1 MCETGESRIGVVTAE
16 LLEGFTLEEQ
26 QQLNEYL
33 GRIARNME
41 RVVEKEPEQDK
52 TGLKTSEH
60 SGAGLQSAAPS
71 YKIVYPTKSVA
82 AEETKS
88 AGAGCAMRGRT
99 KACSARCPAAG
110 FGGAAAFVAMR
121 RRVEAAHVEH
131 GIRGESSAG
140 LPVCTGVVRKW
151 GVPLHVIHLD
161 VPAQAA
167 KEGRGIEETARAM
180 RHDFLWK
187 TREARRLET
196 LATAHHLNDQAETVL
211 MHLIRGASPVGL
223 SGMRERDGALIRP
236 LLPFSR
242 AQIEQYAQENHLP
255 HVEDETNADI
265 AYTRNYIRHE
275 LIPCMEKLNPRAV
288 EAIGRAAGA
297 GASAERFRPAGSVAV
312 LRSRMYGA
320 ALADVS
326 DLHPGLRSEVIAQ
339 YLRAQGTPEFFLPA
353 DIVRIEPAG
362 WRCRSRVSLGKE
374 LFERDTNGV
383 RRVIMEPAGSG
394 RWALHSGE
402 KRTPLGRFTLRTGKV
417 PKNLNLGKYARCS
430 MRTKYALRCL
440 CAPAGRRPLG
450 AAGRRQAEAERYP
463 D

>member
-1 MCETGESRIGVVTAE
+1 MR
-16 LLEGFTLEEQ
+16 EQ
-26 QQLNEYL
+26 
-33 GRIARNME
+33 
-41 RVVEKEPEQDK
+41 V
-52 TGLKTSEH
+52 
-60 SGAGLQSAAPS
+60 
-71 YKIVYPTKSVA
+71 
-82 AEETKS
+82 
-88 AGAGCAMRGRT
+88 
-99 KACSARCPAAG
+99 ARCAG
-110 FGGAAAFVAMR
+110 GQSVLCALSGGVDSVVLLHLLLQCGV
-121 RRVEAAHVEH
+121 RVEAAHVEH
-131 GIRGESSAG
+131 GIRGESSRRDCRFVQE
-140 LPVCTGVVRKW
+140 LCRTW

-180 RHDFLWK
+180 RYDFLWK

-288 EAIGRAAGA
+288 EAIGRAAELA
-297 GASAERFRPAGSVAV
+297 RRQSDFVRQEALRV

-339 YLRAQGTPEFFLPA
+339 YLRAQGTPEFSAA
-353 DIVRIEPAG
+353 DIVRIESLLAG
-362 WRCRSRVSLGKE
+362 GVGRRVSLGKE

-402 KRTPLGRFTLRTGKV
+402 NETPLGRFTLRTGKV
-417 PKNLNLGKYARCS
+417 PKNLNLGKYAQVFDADKIRAPLFV
-430 MRTKYALRCL
+430 RTRRDGDRLALLGGGKRKLSDILIDKKVPRALRDSV
-440 CAPAGRRPLG
+440 PLIVMGEEILWAVG
-450 AAGRRQAEAERYP
+450 AAPGKTCAVGPESAQALVIEYQPLKEKNDAVFKG
-463 D
+463 

>member
-1 MCETGESRIGVVTAE
+1 MR
-16 LLEGFTLEEQ
+16 EQ
-26 QQLNEYL
+26 
-33 GRIARNME
+33 
-41 RVVEKEPEQDK
+41 V
-52 TGLKTSEH
+52 
-60 SGAGLQSAAPS
+60 
-71 YKIVYPTKSVA
+71 
-82 AEETKS
+82 
-88 AGAGCAMRGRT
+88 
-99 KACSARCPAAG
+99 ARCAG
-110 FGGAAAFVAMR
+110 GQSVLCALSGGVDSVVLLHLLLQCGV
-121 RRVEAAHVEH
+121 RVEAAHVEH
-131 GIRGESSAG
+131 GIRGESSRRDCRFVQELCG
-140 LPVCTGVVRKW
+140 KW

-167 KEGRGIEETARAM
+167 KEGRSIEETARAM
-180 RHDFLWK
+180 RYDFLWK

-288 EAIGRAAGA
+288 EAVGRAAELA
-297 GASAERFRPAGSVAV
+297 RRQSDFVRQEALRV

-339 YLRAQGTPEFFLPA
+339 YLRAQGTPEFSAA
-353 DIVRIEPAG
+353 DIVRIESLLAG
-362 WRCRSRVSLGKE
+362 GVGRRVSLGKE

-402 KRTPLGRFTLRTGKV
+402 NETPLGRFTLRTGKV
-417 PKNLNLGKYARCS
+417 PKNLNLGKYAQVFDADKIRAPLFV
-430 MRTKYALRCL
+430 RTRRDGDRLALLGGGKRKLSDILIDKKVPRALRDSV
-440 CAPAGRRPLG
+440 PLIVMGEEILWAVG
-450 AAGRRQAEAERYP
+450 AAPGKTCAVVPESVQALVIEYQPLKEKNDAVFKG
-463 D
+463 

>member
-1 MCETGESRIGVVTAE
+1 MR
-16 LLEGFTLEEQ
+16 EQ
-26 QQLNEYL
+26 
-33 GRIARNME
+33 
-41 RVVEKEPEQDK
+41 V
-52 TGLKTSEH
+52 
-60 SGAGLQSAAPS
+60 
-71 YKIVYPTKSVA
+71 
-82 AEETKS
+82 
-88 AGAGCAMRGRT
+88 
-99 KACSARCPAAG
+99 ARCAG
-110 FGGAAAFVAMR
+110 GQSVLCALSGGVDSVVLLHLLLQCGV
-121 RRVEAAHVEH
+121 RVEAAHVEH
-131 GIRGESSAG
+131 GIRGESSRRDCRFVQELCG
-140 LPVCTGVVRKW
+140 QW

-161 VPAQAA
+161 VPAQSA

-180 RHDFLWK
+180 RYDFLWK

-223 SGMRERDGALIRP
+223 SGMRERDGVLIRP

-288 EAIGRAAGA
+288 EAIGRAAELA
-297 GASAERFRPAGSVAV
+297 RRQSDFVRQEALRV

-339 YLRAQGTPEFFLPA
+339 YLRAQGTPEFSAA
-353 DIVRIEPAG
+353 DIVRIESLLAG
-362 WRCRSRVSLGKE
+362 GVGRRVSLGKE

-383 RRVIMEPAGSG
+383 RRVIMAPVGSG
-394 RWALHSGE
+394 RWTLHSGE
-402 KRTPLGRFTLRTGKV
+402 NETPLGRFTLRTGKV
-417 PKNLNLGKYARCS
+417 PKNLNLGKYAQVFDADKIRAPLFV
-430 MRTKYALRCL
+430 RTRRDGDRLALLGGGKRKLSDILIDKKVPRALRDSV
-440 CAPAGRRPLG
+440 PLIVMGEEILWAVG
-450 AAGRRQAEAERYP
+450 AAPGKTCAVVPESVQALVIEYQPLKEKNDAVFKG
-463 D
+463 

>member
-1 MCETGESRIGVVTAE
+1 MR
-16 LLEGFTLEEQ
+16 EQ
-26 QQLNEYL
+26 
-33 GRIARNME
+33 
-41 RVVEKEPEQDK
+41 V
-52 TGLKTSEH
+52 
-60 SGAGLQSAAPS
+60 
-71 YKIVYPTKSVA
+71 
-82 AEETKS
+82 
-88 AGAGCAMRGRT
+88 
-99 KACSARCPAAG
+99 ARCAG
-110 FGGAAAFVAMR
+110 GQSVLCALSGGVDSVVLLHLLLQCGV
-121 RRVEAAHVEH
+121 RVEAAHVEH
-131 GIRGESSAG
+131 GIRGESSRRDCRFVQELCG
-140 LPVCTGVVRKW
+140 KW

-180 RHDFLWK
+180 RYDFLWK

-288 EAIGRAAGA
+288 EAIGRAAELVRRQSDFVRQEA
-297 GASAERFRPAGSVAV
+297 LRV

-339 YLRAQGTPEFFLPA
+339 YLRAQGTPEFSAA
-353 DIVRIEPAG
+353 DIVRIESLLAG
-362 WRCRSRVSLGKE
+362 GVGRRVSLGKE

-402 KRTPLGRFTLRTGKV
+402 NETPLGRFTLRTGKV
-417 PKNLNLGKYARCS
+417 PKNLNLGKYAQVFDADKIRAPLFV
-430 MRTKYALRCL
+430 RTRRDGDRLALLGGGKRKLSDILIDKKVPRALRDSV
-440 CAPAGRRPLG
+440 PLIVMGEEILWAVG
-450 AAGRRQAEAERYP
+450 AAPGKTCAVVPESVQALVIEYQPLKEKNDAVFKG
-463 D
+463 

>member
-1 MCETGESRIGVVTAE
+1 MR
-16 LLEGFTLEEQ
+16 EQ
-26 QQLNEYL
+26 
-33 GRIARNME
+33 
-41 RVVEKEPEQDK
+41 V
-52 TGLKTSEH
+52 
-60 SGAGLQSAAPS
+60 
-71 YKIVYPTKSVA
+71 
-82 AEETKS
+82 
-88 AGAGCAMRGRT
+88 
-99 KACSARCPAAG
+99 ARCAG
-110 FGGAAAFVAMR
+110 GQSVLCALSGGVDSVVLLHLLLQCGV
-121 RRVEAAHVEH
+121 RVEAAHVEH
-131 GIRGESSAG
+131 GIRGESSRRDCRFVQELCG
-140 LPVCTGVVRKW
+140 KW

-167 KEGRGIEETARAM
+167 KESRGIEETARAM
-180 RHDFLWK
+180 RYDFLWK

-288 EAIGRAAGA
+288 EAVGRAAELA
-297 GASAERFRPAGSVAV
+297 RRQSDFVRQEALRV

-339 YLRAQGTPEFFLPA
+339 YLRAQGTPEFSAA
-353 DIVRIEPAG
+353 DIVRIESLLAG
-362 WRCRSRVSLGKE
+362 GVGRRVSLGKE

-402 KRTPLGRFTLRTGKV
+402 NETPLGRFTLRTGKV
-417 PKNLNLGKYARCS
+417 PKNLNLGKYAQVFDADKIRAPLFV
-430 MRTKYALRCL
+430 RTRRDGDRLALLGGGKRKLSDILIDKKVPRALRDSV
-440 CAPAGRRPLG
+440 PLIVMGEEILWAVG
-450 AAGRRQAEAERYP
+450 AAPGKTCAVVPESVQALVIEYQPLKEKNDAVFKG
-463 D
+463 

>member
-1 MCETGESRIGVVTAE
+1 MR
-16 LLEGFTLEEQ
+16 EQ
-26 QQLNEYL
+26 
-33 GRIARNME
+33 
-41 RVVEKEPEQDK
+41 V
-52 TGLKTSEH
+52 
-60 SGAGLQSAAPS
+60 
-71 YKIVYPTKSVA
+71 
-82 AEETKS
+82 
-88 AGAGCAMRGRT
+88 
-99 KACSARCPAAG
+99 ARCAG
-110 FGGAAAFVAMR
+110 GQSVLCALSGGVDSVVLLHLLLQCGV
-121 RRVEAAHVEH
+121 RVEAAHVEH
-131 GIRGESSAG
+131 GIRGESSRRDCRFVQELCG
-140 LPVCTGVVRKW
+140 KW

-180 RHDFLWK
+180 RYDFLWK

-275 LIPCMEKLNPRAV
+275 LIPCMEKLNPRVV
-288 EAIGRAAGA
+288 EAVGRAAELA
-297 GASAERFRPAGSVAV
+297 RRQSDFVRQEALRV

-326 DLHPGLRSEVIAQ
+326 DLHPGLRSEVIVQ
-339 YLRAQGTPEFFLPA
+339 YLRAQGTPEFSAA
-353 DIVRIEPAG
+353 DIVRIESLLAG
-362 WRCRSRVSLGKE
+362 GVGRRVSLGKE

-402 KRTPLGRFTLRTGKV
+402 NETPLGRFTLRTGKV
-417 PKNLNLGKYARCS
+417 PKNLNLGKYAQVFDADKICAPLFV
-430 MRTKYALRCL
+430 RTRRDGDRLALLGGGKRKLSDILIDKKVPRALRDSV
-440 CAPAGRRPLG
+440 PLIVMGEEILWAVG
-450 AAGRRQAEAERYP
+450 AAPGKTCAVVPESVQALVIEYQPLKEKNDAVFKG
-463 D
+463 

>member
-1 MCETGESRIGVVTAE
+1 MR
-16 LLEGFTLEEQ
+16 EQ
-26 QQLNEYL
+26 
-33 GRIARNME
+33 
-41 RVVEKEPEQDK
+41 V
-52 TGLKTSEH
+52 
-60 SGAGLQSAAPS
+60 
-71 YKIVYPTKSVA
+71 
-82 AEETKS
+82 
-88 AGAGCAMRGRT
+88 
-99 KACSARCPAAG
+99 ARCV
-110 FGGAAAFVAMR
+110 GGQSVLCALSGGVDSVVLLHLLLQCGV
-121 RRVEAAHVEH
+121 RVEAAHVEH
-131 GIRGESSAG
+131 GIRGESSRRDCRFVQELCG
-140 LPVCTGVVRKW
+140 KW

-180 RHDFLWK
+180 RYDFLWK

-288 EAIGRAAGA
+288 EAIGRAAELA
-297 GASAERFRPAGSVAV
+297 RRQSDFVRQEALRA

-339 YLRAQGTPEFFLPA
+339 YLRAQGTPEFSAA
-353 DIVRIEPAG
+353 DIVRIESLLAG
-362 WRCRSRVSLGKE
+362 GVGRRVSLGKE

-402 KRTPLGRFTLRTGKV
+402 NETPLGRFTLRTGKV
-417 PKNLNLGKYARCS
+417 PKNLNLGKYAQVFDADKIRAPLFV
-430 MRTKYALRCL
+430 RTRRDGDRLALLGGGKRKLSDILIDKKVPRALRDSV
-440 CAPAGRRPLG
+440 PLIVMGEEILWAVG
-450 AAGRRQAEAERYP
+450 AAPGKTCAVVPESVQALVIEYQPLKEKNDAVFKG
-463 D
+463 

>member
-1 MCETGESRIGVVTAE
+1 MR
-16 LLEGFTLEEQ
+16 EQ
-26 QQLNEYL
+26 
-33 GRIARNME
+33 
-41 RVVEKEPEQDK
+41 V
-52 TGLKTSEH
+52 
-60 SGAGLQSAAPS
+60 
-71 YKIVYPTKSVA
+71 
-82 AEETKS
+82 
-88 AGAGCAMRGRT
+88 
-99 KACSARCPAAG
+99 ARCAG
-110 FGGAAAFVAMR
+110 GQSVLCALSGGVDSVVLLHLLLQCGV
-121 RRVEAAHVEH
+121 RVEAAHVEH
-131 GIRGESSAG
+131 GIRGESSRRDCRFVQELCG
-140 LPVCTGVVRKW
+140 KW

-180 RHDFLWK
+180 RYDFLWK
-187 TREARRLET
+187 TRETRRLET

-288 EAIGRAAGA
+288 EAIGRAAELA
-297 GASAERFRPAGSVAV
+297 RRQSDFVRQEALRV

-339 YLRAQGTPEFFLPA
+339 YLRAQGTPEFSAA
-353 DIVRIEPAG
+353 DIVRIESLLAG
-362 WRCRSRVSLGKE
+362 GVGRRVSLGKE

-402 KRTPLGRFTLRTGKV
+402 NETPLGRFTLRTGKV
-417 PKNLNLGKYARCS
+417 PKNLNLGKYAQVFDADKIRAPLFV
-430 MRTKYALRCL
+430 RTRRDGDRLALLGGGKRKLSDILIDKKVPRALRDSV
-440 CAPAGRRPLG
+440 PLIVMGEEILWAVG
-450 AAGRRQAEAERYP
+450 AAPGKTCAVVSESVRALVIEYQPLKEKNDAVFKG
-463 D
+463 

>member
-1 MCETGESRIGVVTAE
+1 MR
-16 LLEGFTLEEQ
+16 EQ
-26 QQLNEYL
+26 
-33 GRIARNME
+33 
-41 RVVEKEPEQDK
+41 V
-52 TGLKTSEH
+52 
-60 SGAGLQSAAPS
+60 
-71 YKIVYPTKSVA
+71 
-82 AEETKS
+82 
-88 AGAGCAMRGRT
+88 
-99 KACSARCPAAG
+99 ARCAG
-110 FGGAAAFVAMR
+110 GQSVLCALSGGVDSVVLLHLLLQCGV
-121 RRVEAAHVEH
+121 RVEAAHVEH
-131 GIRGESSAG
+131 GIRGESSRRDCRFVQELCG
-140 LPVCTGVVRKW
+140 KW

-180 RHDFLWK
+180 RYDFLWK

-288 EAIGRAAGA
+288 EAIGRAAELA
-297 GASAERFRPAGSVAV
+297 RRQSDFVRQEALRV

-339 YLRAQGTPEFFLPA
+339 YLRAQGMPEFSAA
-353 DIVRIEPAG
+353 DIVRIESLLAG
-362 WRCRSRVSLGKE
+362 GVGRRVSLGKE

-394 RWALHSGE
+394 RWVLHSGE
-402 KRTPLGRFTLRTGKV
+402 NETPLGRFTLRTGKV
-417 PKNLNLGKYARCS
+417 PKNLNLGKYAQVFDADKIRAPLFV
-430 MRTKYALRCL
+430 RTRRDGDRLALLGGGKRKLSDILIDKKVPRALRDSV
-440 CAPAGRRPLG
+440 PLIVMGEEILWAVG
-450 AAGRRQAEAERYP
+450 AAPGKTCAVVPESVQALVIEYQPLKEKNDAVFKG
-463 D
+463 

>member
-1 MCETGESRIGVVTAE
+1 MR
-16 LLEGFTLEEQ
+16 EQ
-26 QQLNEYL
+26 
-33 GRIARNME
+33 
-41 RVVEKEPEQDK
+41 V
-52 TGLKTSEH
+52 
-60 SGAGLQSAAPS
+60 
-71 YKIVYPTKSVA
+71 
-82 AEETKS
+82 
-88 AGAGCAMRGRT
+88 
-99 KACSARCPAAG
+99 ARCAG
-110 FGGAAAFVAMR
+110 GQSVLCALSGGVDSVVLLHLLLQCGV
-121 RRVEAAHVEH
+121 RVEAAHVEH
-131 GIRGESSAG
+131 GIRGESSRRDCRFVQE
-140 LPVCTGVVRKW
+140 LCKKW

-180 RHDFLWK
+180 RYDFLWK

-288 EAIGRAAGA
+288 EAVGRAAELA
-297 GASAERFRPAGSVAV
+297 RRQSDFVRQEALRV

-339 YLRAQGTPEFFLPA
+339 YLRAQGTPEFSAA
-353 DIVRIEPAG
+353 DIVRIESLLAG
-362 WRCRSRVSLGKE
+362 GVGRRVSLGKE

-394 RWALHSGE
+394 HRALHSGE
-402 KRTPLGRFTLRTGKV
+402 NETPLGRFTLRTGKV
-417 PKNLNLGKYARCS
+417 PKNLNLGKYAQVFDADKIRAPLFV
-430 MRTKYALRCL
+430 RTRRDGDRLALLGGSKRKLSDILIDKKVPRALRDSV
-440 CAPAGRRPLG
+440 PLIVMGEEILWAVG
-450 AAGRRQAEAERYP
+450 AAPGKTCAVVPESVQALVIEYQPLKEKNDAVFKG
-463 D
+463 

>member
-1 MCETGESRIGVVTAE
+1 MR
-16 LLEGFTLEEQ
+16 EQ
-26 QQLNEYL
+26 
-33 GRIARNME
+33 
-41 RVVEKEPEQDK
+41 V
-52 TGLKTSEH
+52 
-60 SGAGLQSAAPS
+60 
-71 YKIVYPTKSVA
+71 
-82 AEETKS
+82 
-88 AGAGCAMRGRT
+88 
-99 KACSARCPAAG
+99 ARCAG
-110 FGGAAAFVAMR
+110 GQSVLCALSGGVDSVVLLHLLLQCGV
-121 RRVEAAHVEH
+121 RVEAAHVEH
-131 GIRGESSAG
+131 GIRGESSRRDCRFVQELCG
-140 LPVCTGVVRKW
+140 KW

-167 KEGRGIEETARAM
+167 KEDRGIEETARAM
-180 RHDFLWK
+180 RYDFLWK

-288 EAIGRAAGA
+288 EAVGRAAELA
-297 GASAERFRPAGSVAV
+297 RRQSDFVRQEALRV

-339 YLRAQGTPEFFLPA
+339 YLRAQGTPEFSAA
-353 DIVRIEPAG
+353 DIVRIESLLAG
-362 WRCRSRVSLGKE
+362 GVGRRVSLGKE

-402 KRTPLGRFTLRTGKV
+402 NETPLGRFTLRAGKV
-417 PKNLNLGKYARCS
+417 PKNLDLGKYAQVFDADKIRAPLFV
-430 MRTKYALRCL
+430 RTRRDGDRLALLGGGKRKLSDILIDKKVPRALRDSV
-440 CAPAGRRPLG
+440 PLIVMGEEILWAVG
-450 AAGRRQAEAERYP
+450 AAPGKTCAVVPESVRALVIEYQPLKEKNDAVFKG
-463 D
+463 

>member
-1 MCETGESRIGVVTAE
+1 MR
-16 LLEGFTLEEQ
+16 EQ
-26 QQLNEYL
+26 
-33 GRIARNME
+33 
-41 RVVEKEPEQDK
+41 V
-52 TGLKTSEH
+52 
-60 SGAGLQSAAPS
+60 
-71 YKIVYPTKSVA
+71 
-82 AEETKS
+82 
-88 AGAGCAMRGRT
+88 
-99 KACSARCPAAG
+99 ARCAG
-110 FGGAAAFVAMR
+110 GQSVLCALSGGVDSVVLLHLLLQCGV
-121 RRVEAAHVEH
+121 RVEAAHVEH
-131 GIRGESSAG
+131 GIRGESSRRDCRFVQE
-140 LPVCTGVVRKW
+140 LCKKW

-180 RHDFLWK
+180 RYDFLWK

-288 EAIGRAAGA
+288 EAIGRAAELA
-297 GASAERFRPAGSVAV
+297 RRQSDFVRQEALRA

-339 YLRAQGTPEFFLPA
+339 YLRAQGIPEFSAA
-353 DIVRIEPAG
+353 DIVRIESLLAG
-362 WRCRSRVSLGKE
+362 GVGRRVSLGKE

-402 KRTPLGRFTLRTGKV
+402 NETPLGRFTLRTGKV
-417 PKNLNLGKYARCS
+417 PKNLNLGKYAQVFDADKIRAPLFV
-430 MRTKYALRCL
+430 RTRRDGDRLALLGGGKRKLSDILIDKKVPRALRDSV
-440 CAPAGRRPLG
+440 PLIVMGEEILWAVG
-450 AAGRRQAEAERYP
+450 AAPGKTCAVGPESAQALVIEYQPLKEKNDAVFKG
-463 D
+463 

>member
-1 MCETGESRIGVVTAE
+1 MR
-16 LLEGFTLEEQ
+16 EQ
-26 QQLNEYL
+26 
-33 GRIARNME
+33 
-41 RVVEKEPEQDK
+41 V
-52 TGLKTSEH
+52 
-60 SGAGLQSAAPS
+60 
-71 YKIVYPTKSVA
+71 
-82 AEETKS
+82 
-88 AGAGCAMRGRT
+88 
-99 KACSARCPAAG
+99 ARCASGQSVLCALS
-110 FGGAAAFVAMR
+110 GGVDSVVLLHLLLQCGV
-121 RRVEAAHVEH
+121 RVEAAHVEH
-131 GIRGESSAG
+131 GIRGESSRWDCRFVQELCG
-140 LPVCTGVVRKW
+140 KW

-180 RHDFLWK
+180 RYDFLWK

-223 SGMRERDGALIRP
+223 SGMRECDGALIRP

-288 EAIGRAAGA
+288 EAIGRAAELA
-297 GASAERFRPAGSVAV
+297 RRQSDFVRQEALRV

-339 YLRAQGTPEFFLPA
+339 YLRAQGTPEFSAA
-353 DIVRIEPAG
+353 DIVRIESLLAG
-362 WRCRSRVSLGKE
+362 GVGRRVSLGKE

-402 KRTPLGRFTLRTGKV
+402 NETPLGRFTLRTGKV
-417 PKNLNLGKYARCS
+417 PKNLNLGKYAQVFDADKIRAPLFV
-430 MRTKYALRCL
+430 RTRRDGDRLALLGGGKRKLSDILIDKKVPRALRDSV
-440 CAPAGRRPLG
+440 PLIVMGEEILWAVG
-450 AAGRRQAEAERYP
+450 AAPGKTCAVVPESVRALVIEYQPLKEKNDAVFKG
-463 D
+463 

>member
-1 MCETGESRIGVVTAE
+1 MR
-16 LLEGFTLEEQ
+16 EQ
-26 QQLNEYL
+26 
-33 GRIARNME
+33 
-41 RVVEKEPEQDK
+41 V
-52 TGLKTSEH
+52 
-60 SGAGLQSAAPS
+60 
-71 YKIVYPTKSVA
+71 
-82 AEETKS
+82 
-88 AGAGCAMRGRT
+88 
-99 KACSARCPAAG
+99 ARCAG
-110 FGGAAAFVAMR
+110 GQSVLCALSGGVDSVVLLHLLLQCGV
-121 RRVEAAHVEH
+121 RVEAAHVEH
-131 GIRGESSAG
+131 GIRGESSRRDCRFVQELCG
-140 LPVCTGVVRKW
+140 KW

-180 RHDFLWK
+180 RYDFLWK

-288 EAIGRAAGA
+288 EAVGRAAELA
-297 GASAERFRPAGSVAV
+297 RRQSDFVRQEALRV

-339 YLRAQGTPEFFLPA
+339 YLRAQGTPEFSAA
-353 DIVRIEPAG
+353 DIVRIESLLVG
-362 WRCRSRVSLGKE
+362 GVGRRVSLGKE

-402 KRTPLGRFTLRTGKV
+402 NETPLGRFTLRTGKV
-417 PKNLNLGKYARCS
+417 PKNLDLGKYAQVFDADKIRAPLFV
-430 MRTKYALRCL
+430 RTRRDGDRLALLGGGKRKLSDILIDKKVPRALRDSV
-440 CAPAGRRPLG
+440 PLIVMGEEILWAVG
-450 AAGRRQAEAERYP
+450 AAPGKTCAVVPDSVQALVIEYQPLKEKNDAVFKG
-463 D
+463 

>member
-1 MCETGESRIGVVTAE
+1 MR
-16 LLEGFTLEEQ
+16 EQ
-26 QQLNEYL
+26 
-33 GRIARNME
+33 
-41 RVVEKEPEQDK
+41 V
-52 TGLKTSEH
+52 
-60 SGAGLQSAAPS
+60 
-71 YKIVYPTKSVA
+71 
-82 AEETKS
+82 
-88 AGAGCAMRGRT
+88 
-99 KACSARCPAAG
+99 ARCAG
-110 FGGAAAFVAMR
+110 GQSVLCALSGGVDSVVLLHLLLQCGV
-121 RRVEAAHVEH
+121 RVEAAHVEH
-131 GIRGESSAG
+131 GIRGESSRRDCRFVQELCG
-140 LPVCTGVVRKW
+140 KW

-180 RHDFLWK
+180 RYDFLWK

-288 EAIGRAAGA
+288 EAVGRAAELA
-297 GASAERFRPAGSVAV
+297 RRQSDFVRQEALRV

-339 YLRAQGTPEFFLPA
+339 YLRAQGTPEFSAA
-353 DIVRIEPAG
+353 DIVRIESLLAG
-362 WRCRSRVSLGKE
+362 GVGRRVSLGKE

-383 RRVIMEPAGSG
+383 RRVIMEPAGRG

-402 KRTPLGRFTLRTGKV
+402 NETPLGRFTLRMGKV
-417 PKNLNLGKYARCS
+417 PKNLNLGKYAQVFDADKIRAPLFV
-430 MRTKYALRCL
+430 RTRRDGDRLALLGGGKRKLSDILIDKKVPRALRDSV
-440 CAPAGRRPLG
+440 PLIVMGEEILWAVG
-450 AAGRRQAEAERYP
+450 AAPGKTCAVVPESVQALVIEYQPLKEKNDAVFKG
-463 D
+463 

>member
-1 MCETGESRIGVVTAE
+1 MR
-16 LLEGFTLEEQ
+16 EQ
-26 QQLNEYL
+26 
-33 GRIARNME
+33 
-41 RVVEKEPEQDK
+41 V
-52 TGLKTSEH
+52 
-60 SGAGLQSAAPS
+60 
-71 YKIVYPTKSVA
+71 
-82 AEETKS
+82 
-88 AGAGCAMRGRT
+88 
-99 KACSARCPAAG
+99 ARCAG
-110 FGGAAAFVAMR
+110 GQSVLCALSGGVDSVVLLHLLLQCGV
-121 RRVEAAHVEH
+121 RVEAAHVEH
-131 GIRGESSAG
+131 GIRGESSRRDCRFAQELCG
-140 LPVCTGVVRKW
+140 KW

-180 RHDFLWK
+180 RYDFLWK

-288 EAIGRAAGA
+288 EAVGRAAELA
-297 GASAERFRPAGSVAV
+297 RRQSDFVRQEALRV

-339 YLRAQGTPEFFLPA
+339 YLRAQGTPEFSAA
-353 DIVRIEPAG
+353 DIVRIESLMAG
-362 WRCRSRVSLGKE
+362 GVGRRVSLGKE

-402 KRTPLGRFTLRTGKV
+402 NETPLGRFTLRTGKV
-417 PKNLNLGKYARCS
+417 PKNLNLGKYAQVFDADKIRAPLFV
-430 MRTKYALRCL
+430 RTRRDGDRLALLGGGKRKLSDILIDKKVPRALRDSV
-440 CAPAGRRPLG
+440 PLIVMGEEILWAVG
-450 AAGRRQAEAERYP
+450 AAPGKTCAVVPESVQALVIEYQPLKEKNDAVFKG
-463 D
+463 

>member
-1 MCETGESRIGVVTAE
+1 MR
-16 LLEGFTLEEQ
+16 EQ
-26 QQLNEYL
+26 
-33 GRIARNME
+33 
-41 RVVEKEPEQDK
+41 V
-52 TGLKTSEH
+52 
-60 SGAGLQSAAPS
+60 
-71 YKIVYPTKSVA
+71 
-82 AEETKS
+82 
-88 AGAGCAMRGRT
+88 
-99 KACSARCPAAG
+99 ARCAG
-110 FGGAAAFVAMR
+110 GQSVLCALSGGVDSVVLLHLLLQCGV
-121 RRVEAAHVEH
+121 RVEAAHVEH
-131 GIRGESSAG
+131 GIRGESSRRDCRFVQELCG
-140 LPVCTGVVRKW
+140 KW

-180 RHDFLWK
+180 RYDFLWK

-288 EAIGRAAGA
+288 EAVGRAAELA
-297 GASAERFRPAGSVAV
+297 RRQSDFVRQEALRV
-312 LRSRMYGA
+312 LCSRMYGA

-339 YLRAQGTPEFFLPA
+339 YLRAQGTPEFSAA
-353 DIVRIEPAG
+353 DIVRIESLLAG
-362 WRCRSRVSLGKE
+362 GVGRRVSLGKE

-402 KRTPLGRFTLRTGKV
+402 NETPLGRFTLRTGKV
-417 PKNLNLGKYARCS
+417 PKNLNLGKYAQVFDADKIRAPLFV
-430 MRTKYALRCL
+430 RTRRDGDRLALLGGGKRKLSDILIDKKVPRALRDSV
-440 CAPAGRRPLG
+440 PLIVMGEEILWAVG
-450 AAGRRQAEAERYP
+450 AAPGKTCAVMPESVQALVIEYQPLKEKNDAVFKG
-463 D
+463 

>member
-1 MCETGESRIGVVTAE
+1 MR
-16 LLEGFTLEEQ
+16 EQ
-26 QQLNEYL
+26 
-33 GRIARNME
+33 
-41 RVVEKEPEQDK
+41 V
-52 TGLKTSEH
+52 
-60 SGAGLQSAAPS
+60 
-71 YKIVYPTKSVA
+71 
-82 AEETKS
+82 
-88 AGAGCAMRGRT
+88 
-99 KACSARCPAAG
+99 ARCAG
-110 FGGAAAFVAMR
+110 GQSVLCALSGGVDSVVLLHLLLQCGV
-121 RRVEAAHVEH
+121 RVEAAHVEH
-131 GIRGESSAG
+131 GIRGESSRRDCRFVQELCG
-140 LPVCTGVVRKW
+140 KW

-180 RHDFLWK
+180 RYDFLWK

-288 EAIGRAAGA
+288 EAIGRAAELA
-297 GASAERFRPAGSVAV
+297 RRQSDFVRQEALRV

-339 YLRAQGTPEFFLPA
+339 YLRAQGTPEFSAA
-353 DIVRIEPAG
+353 DIVRIESLLAG
-362 WRCRSRVSLGKE
+362 GVGRRVSLGKE

-383 RRVIMEPAGSG
+383 RRVIMEPAGRG

-402 KRTPLGRFTLRTGKV
+402 NETPLGRFTLRMGKV
-417 PKNLNLGKYARCS
+417 PKNLNLGKYAQVFDADKIRAPLFV
-430 MRTKYALRCL
+430 RTRRDGDRLALLGGGKRKLSDILIDKKVPRALRDSV
-440 CAPAGRRPLG
+440 PLIVMGEEILWAVG
-450 AAGRRQAEAERYP
+450 AAPGKTCAVVPESVQALVIEYQPLKEKNDAVFKG
-463 D
+463 

>member
-1 MCETGESRIGVVTAE
+1 MR
-16 LLEGFTLEEQ
+16 EQ
-26 QQLNEYL
+26 
-33 GRIARNME
+33 
-41 RVVEKEPEQDK
+41 V
-52 TGLKTSEH
+52 
-60 SGAGLQSAAPS
+60 
-71 YKIVYPTKSVA
+71 
-82 AEETKS
+82 
-88 AGAGCAMRGRT
+88 
-99 KACSARCPAAG
+99 ARCAG
-110 FGGAAAFVAMR
+110 GQSVLCALSGGVDSVVLLHLLLQCGV
-121 RRVEAAHVEH
+121 RVEAAHVEH
-131 GIRGESSAG
+131 GIRGESSRRDCRFVQELCG
-140 LPVCTGVVRKW
+140 KW

-180 RHDFLWK
+180 RYDFLWK
-187 TREARRLET
+187 MREARRLET

-288 EAIGRAAGA
+288 EAVGRAAELA
-297 GASAERFRPAGSVAV
+297 RRQSDFVRQEALRV

-339 YLRAQGTPEFFLPA
+339 YLRAQGTPEFSAA
-353 DIVRIEPAG
+353 DIVRIESLLAG
-362 WRCRSRVSLGKE
+362 GVGRRVSLGKE

-402 KRTPLGRFTLRTGKV
+402 NETPLGRFTLRTGKV
-417 PKNLNLGKYARCS
+417 PKNLNLGKYAQVFDADKIRAPLFV
-430 MRTKYALRCL
+430 RTRRDGDRLALLGGGKRKLSDILIDKKVPRALRDSV
-440 CAPAGRRPLG
+440 PLIVMGEEILWAVG
-450 AAGRRQAEAERYP
+450 AAPGKTCAVMPESVRALVIEYQPLKEKNDAVFKG
-463 D
+463 

>member
-1 MCETGESRIGVVTAE
+1 MR
-16 LLEGFTLEEQ
+16 EQ
-26 QQLNEYL
+26 
-33 GRIARNME
+33 
-41 RVVEKEPEQDK
+41 V
-52 TGLKTSEH
+52 
-60 SGAGLQSAAPS
+60 
-71 YKIVYPTKSVA
+71 
-82 AEETKS
+82 
-88 AGAGCAMRGRT
+88 
-99 KACSARCPAAG
+99 ARCAG
-110 FGGAAAFVAMR
+110 GQSVLCALSGGVDSVVLLHLLLQCGV
-121 RRVEAAHVEH
+121 RVEAAHVEH
-131 GIRGESSAG
+131 GIRGESSQRDCRFVQELCG
-140 LPVCTGVVRKW
+140 KW

-180 RHDFLWK
+180 RYDFLWK

-211 MHLIRGASPVGL
+211 MHLIRGTSPVGL

-288 EAIGRAAGA
+288 EAVGRAAELA
-297 GASAERFRPAGSVAV
+297 RRQSDFVRQEALRV

-339 YLRAQGTPEFFLPA
+339 YLRAQGTPEFSAA
-353 DIVRIEPAG
+353 DIVRIESLLAG
-362 WRCRSRVSLGKE
+362 GVGRRVSLGKE

-402 KRTPLGRFTLRTGKV
+402 NETPLGRFTLRTGKV
-417 PKNLNLGKYARCS
+417 PKNLNLGKYAQVFDADKIRAPLFV
-430 MRTKYALRCL
+430 RTRRDGDRLALLGGGKRKLSDILIDKKVPRALRDSV
-440 CAPAGRRPLG
+440 PLIVMGEEILWAVG
-450 AAGRRQAEAERYP
+450 AAPGKTCAVVPESVRALVIEYQPLKEKNDAVFKG
-463 D
+463 

>member
-1 MCETGESRIGVVTAE
+1 MR
-16 LLEGFTLEEQ
+16 EQ
-26 QQLNEYL
+26 
-33 GRIARNME
+33 
-41 RVVEKEPEQDK
+41 V
-52 TGLKTSEH
+52 
-60 SGAGLQSAAPS
+60 
-71 YKIVYPTKSVA
+71 
-82 AEETKS
+82 
-88 AGAGCAMRGRT
+88 
-99 KACSARCPAAG
+99 ARCAG
-110 FGGAAAFVAMR
+110 GQSVLCALSGGVDSVVLLHLLLQCGV
-121 RRVEAAHVEH
+121 RVEAAHVEH
-131 GIRGESSAG
+131 GIRGESSRRDCRFVQELCG
-140 LPVCTGVVRKW
+140 KW

-180 RHDFLWK
+180 RYDFLWK

-288 EAIGRAAGA
+288 EAIGRAAELA
-297 GASAERFRPAGSVAV
+297 RRQSDFVRQEALRV

-339 YLRAQGTPEFFLPA
+339 YLRAQGTPEFSAA
-353 DIVRIEPAG
+353 DIVRIESLLAG
-362 WRCRSRVSLGKE
+362 GVGRRVSLGKE

-402 KRTPLGRFTLRTGKV
+402 NETPLGRFTLRTGKV
-417 PKNLNLGKYARCS
+417 PKNLNLGKYAQVFDADKIRAPLFV
-430 MRTKYALRCL
+430 RTRRDGDRLALLGGGKRKLSDILIDKKVPRALRDSV
-440 CAPAGRRPLG
+440 PLIVMGEEILWAVG
-450 AAGRRQAEAERYP
+450 AAPGKTCAVVSESVRALVIEYQPLKEKNDAVFKG
-463 D
+463 

>member
-1 MCETGESRIGVVTAE
+1 MR
-16 LLEGFTLEEQ
+16 EQ
-26 QQLNEYL
+26 
-33 GRIARNME
+33 
-41 RVVEKEPEQDK
+41 V
-52 TGLKTSEH
+52 
-60 SGAGLQSAAPS
+60 
-71 YKIVYPTKSVA
+71 
-82 AEETKS
+82 
-88 AGAGCAMRGRT
+88 
-99 KACSARCPAAG
+99 ARCAG
-110 FGGAAAFVAMR
+110 GQSVLCALSGGVDSVVLLHLLLQCGV
-121 RRVEAAHVEH
+121 RVEAAHVEH
-131 GIRGESSAG
+131 GIRGESSRRDCRFVQELCG
-140 LPVCTGVVRKW
+140 KW

-180 RHDFLWK
+180 RYDFLWK

-288 EAIGRAAGA
+288 EGIGRAAGLA
-297 GASAERFRPAGSVAV
+297 RRQSDFVRQEALRV

-339 YLRAQGTPEFFLPA
+339 YLRAQGTPEFSAA
-353 DIVRIEPAG
+353 DIVRIESLLAG
-362 WRCRSRVSLGKE
+362 GVGRRVSLGKE

-383 RRVIMEPAGSG
+383 RRVIMEPVGSG
-394 RWALHSGE
+394 RWTLHSGE
-402 KRTPLGRFTLRTGKV
+402 NETPLGRFTLRTGKV
-417 PKNLNLGKYARCS
+417 PKNLNLGKYAQVFDADKIRAPLFV
-430 MRTKYALRCL
+430 RTRRDGDRLALLGGGKRKLSDILIDKKVPRALRDSV
-440 CAPAGRRPLG
+440 PLIVMGEEILWAVG
-450 AAGRRQAEAERYP
+450 AAPGKTCAVVPESVQALVIEYQPLKEKNDAVFKG
-463 D
+463 

>member
-1 MCETGESRIGVVTAE
+1 MR
-16 LLEGFTLEEQ
+16 EQ
-26 QQLNEYL
+26 
-33 GRIARNME
+33 
-41 RVVEKEPEQDK
+41 V
-52 TGLKTSEH
+52 
-60 SGAGLQSAAPS
+60 
-71 YKIVYPTKSVA
+71 
-82 AEETKS
+82 
-88 AGAGCAMRGRT
+88 
-99 KACSARCPAAG
+99 ARCASGQSVLCALS
-110 FGGAAAFVAMR
+110 GGVDSVVLLHLLLQCGV
-121 RRVEAAHVEH
+121 RVEAAHVEH
-131 GIRGESSAG
+131 GIRGESSRRDCRFVQELCG
-140 LPVCTGVVRKW
+140 KW

-180 RHDFLWK
+180 RYDFLWK
-187 TREARRLET
+187 TREARHLET

-288 EAIGRAAGA
+288 EAVGRAAELA
-297 GASAERFRPAGSVAV
+297 RRQSDFVRQEALRV

-339 YLRAQGTPEFFLPA
+339 YLRAQGTPEFSAA
-353 DIVRIEPAG
+353 DIVRIESLLAG
-362 WRCRSRVSLGKE
+362 GVGRRVSLGKE

-402 KRTPLGRFTLRTGKV
+402 NETPLGRFTLRTGKV
-417 PKNLNLGKYARCS
+417 PKNLNLGKYAQVFDADKIRAPLFV
-430 MRTKYALRCL
+430 RTRRDGDRLALLGGGKRKLSDILIDKKVPRALRDSV
-440 CAPAGRRPLG
+440 PLIVMGEEILWAVG
-450 AAGRRQAEAERYP
+450 AAPGKTCAVVPESVQALVIEYQPLKEKNDAVFKG
-463 D
+463 

>member
-1 MCETGESRIGVVTAE
+1 MR
-16 LLEGFTLEEQ
+16 EQ
-26 QQLNEYL
+26 
-33 GRIARNME
+33 
-41 RVVEKEPEQDK
+41 V
-52 TGLKTSEH
+52 
-60 SGAGLQSAAPS
+60 
-71 YKIVYPTKSVA
+71 
-82 AEETKS
+82 
-88 AGAGCAMRGRT
+88 
-99 KACSARCPAAG
+99 ARCAG
-110 FGGAAAFVAMR
+110 GQSVLCALSGGVDSVVLLYLLLQCGV
-121 RRVEAAHVEH
+121 RVEAAHVEH
-131 GIRGESSAG
+131 GIRGESSRRDCRFVQELCG
-140 LPVCTGVVRKW
+140 KW

-167 KEGRGIEETARAM
+167 KEGRGIEETARTM
-180 RHDFLWK
+180 RYDFLWK
-187 TREARRLET
+187 AREARRLET

-275 LIPCMEKLNPRAV
+275 LIPCMEKLNPRVV
-288 EAIGRAAGA
+288 EAVGRAAELA
-297 GASAERFRPAGSVAV
+297 RRQSDFVRQEALRV

-339 YLRAQGTPEFFLPA
+339 YLRAQGTPEFSAA
-353 DIVRIEPAG
+353 DIVRIESLLAG
-362 WRCRSRVSLGKE
+362 GVGRRVSLGKE

-402 KRTPLGRFTLRTGKV
+402 NETPLGRFTLRTGKV
-417 PKNLNLGKYARCS
+417 PKNLNLGKYAQVFDADKIRAPLFV
-430 MRTKYALRCL
+430 RTRRDGDRLALLGGGKRKLSDILIDKKVPRALRDSV
-440 CAPAGRRPLG
+440 PLIVMGEEILWAVG
-450 AAGRRQAEAERYP
+450 AAPGKTCAVVSESVRALVIEYQPLKERN
-463 D
+463 DAVFKG

>member
-1 MCETGESRIGVVTAE
+1 MR
-16 LLEGFTLEEQ
+16 EQ
-26 QQLNEYL
+26 
-33 GRIARNME
+33 
-41 RVVEKEPEQDK
+41 V
-52 TGLKTSEH
+52 
-60 SGAGLQSAAPS
+60 
-71 YKIVYPTKSVA
+71 
-82 AEETKS
+82 
-88 AGAGCAMRGRT
+88 
-99 KACSARCPAAG
+99 ARCAG
-110 FGGAAAFVAMR
+110 GQSVLCALSGGVDSVVLLHLLLQCGV
-121 RRVEAAHVEH
+121 RVEAAHVEH
-131 GIRGESSAG
+131 GIRGESSRRDCRFVQELCG
-140 LPVCTGVVRKW
+140 KW

-180 RHDFLWK
+180 RYDFLWK

-275 LIPCMEKLNPRAV
+275 LIPCMEKLNPRVV
-288 EAIGRAAGA
+288 EAVGRAAELA
-297 GASAERFRPAGSVAV
+297 RRQSDFVRQEALRV

-339 YLRAQGTPEFFLPA
+339 YLRAQGTPEFSAA
-353 DIVRIEPAG
+353 DIVRIESLLAG
-362 WRCRSRVSLGKE
+362 GVGRRVSLGKE

-402 KRTPLGRFTLRTGKV
+402 NETPLGRFTLRTGKV
-417 PKNLNLGKYARCS
+417 PKNLNLGKYAQVFDADKIRAPLFV
-430 MRTKYALRCL
+430 RTRRDGDRLALLGGGKRKLSDILIDKKVPRALRDSV
-440 CAPAGRRPLG
+440 PLIVMGEEILWAVG
-450 AAGRRQAEAERYP
+450 AAPGKTCAVVSESVRALVIEYQPLKEKNDAVFKG
-463 D
+463 

>member
-1 MCETGESRIGVVTAE
+1 MR
-16 LLEGFTLEEQ
+16 EQ
-26 QQLNEYL
+26 
-33 GRIARNME
+33 
-41 RVVEKEPEQDK
+41 V
-52 TGLKTSEH
+52 
-60 SGAGLQSAAPS
+60 
-71 YKIVYPTKSVA
+71 
-82 AEETKS
+82 
-88 AGAGCAMRGRT
+88 
-99 KACSARCPAAG
+99 ARCAG
-110 FGGAAAFVAMR
+110 GQSVLCALSGGVDSVVLLHLLLQCGV
-121 RRVEAAHVEH
+121 RVEAAHVEH
-131 GIRGESSAG
+131 GIRGESSRRDCRFVQELCG
-140 LPVCTGVVRKW
+140 KW

-180 RHDFLWK
+180 RYDFLWK

-288 EAIGRAAGA
+288 EAIGRAAELA
-297 GASAERFRPAGSVAV
+297 RRQSDFVRQEALRV
-312 LRSRMYGA
+312 LCSRMHGA

-326 DLHPGLRSEVIAQ
+326 DLHQGLRSEVIAQ
-339 YLRAQGTPEFFLPA
+339 YLRAQGTPEFSAA
-353 DIVRIEPAG
+353 DIVRIESLLAG
-362 WRCRSRVSLGKE
+362 GVGRRVSLGKE

-402 KRTPLGRFTLRTGKV
+402 NETPLGRFTLRTGKV
-417 PKNLNLGKYARCS
+417 PKNLNLGKYAQVFDADKICAPLFV
-430 MRTKYALRCL
+430 RTRRDGDRMALLGGGKRKLSDILIDKKVPRALRNSV
-440 CAPAGRRPLG
+440 PLIVMGEEILWAVG
-450 AAGRRQAEAERYP
+450 AAPGKTCAVGPESAQALVIEYQPLKEKNDAVFKG
-463 D
+463 

>member
-1 MCETGESRIGVVTAE
+1 MR
-16 LLEGFTLEEQ
+16 EQ
-26 QQLNEYL
+26 
-33 GRIARNME
+33 
-41 RVVEKEPEQDK
+41 V
-52 TGLKTSEH
+52 
-60 SGAGLQSAAPS
+60 
-71 YKIVYPTKSVA
+71 
-82 AEETKS
+82 
-88 AGAGCAMRGRT
+88 
-99 KACSARCPAAG
+99 ARCAG
-110 FGGAAAFVAMR
+110 GQSVLCALSGGVDSVVLLHLLLQCGV
-121 RRVEAAHVEH
+121 RVEAAHVEH
-131 GIRGESSAG
+131 GIRGESSRRDCQFVQELCG
-140 LPVCTGVVRKW
+140 KW

-180 RHDFLWK
+180 RYDFLWK

-288 EAIGRAAGA
+288 EAVGRAAELA
-297 GASAERFRPAGSVAV
+297 RRQSDFVRQEALRV

-339 YLRAQGTPEFFLPA
+339 YLRAQGTLEFSAA
-353 DIVRIEPAG
+353 DIVRIESLLVG
-362 WRCRSRVSLGKE
+362 GVGRRVSLGKE

-402 KRTPLGRFTLRTGKV
+402 NETPLGRFTLRTGKV
-417 PKNLNLGKYARCS
+417 PKNLNLGKYAQVFDADIIRAPLFV
-430 MRTKYALRCL
+430 RTRRDGDRLALLGGGKRKLSDILIDKKVPRALRDSV
-440 CAPAGRRPLG
+440 PLIVMGEEILWAVG
-450 AAGRRQAEAERYP
+450 AAPGKTCAVVPESVQALVIEYQPLKEKNDAVFKG
-463 D
+463 

>member
-1 MCETGESRIGVVTAE
+1 MR
-16 LLEGFTLEEQ
+16 EQ
-26 QQLNEYL
+26 V
-33 GRIARNME
+33 ARC
-41 RVVEKEPEQDK
+41 
-52 TGLKTSEH
+52 
-60 SGAGLQSAAPS
+60 AGGQSALCALS
-71 YKIVYPTKSVA
+71 GGVDSVVLLHLLLQC
-82 AEETKS
+82 
-88 AGAGCAMRGRT
+88 G
-99 KACSARCPAAG
+99 
-110 FGGAAAFVAMR
+110 V
-121 RRVEAAHVEH
+121 RVEAAHVEH
-131 GIRGESSAG
+131 GIRGESSRRDCRFVQELCG
-140 LPVCTGVVRKW
+140 KW

-180 RHDFLWK
+180 RYDFLWK

-288 EAIGRAAGA
+288 EAVGRAAELA
-297 GASAERFRPAGSVAV
+297 RRQSDFVRQEALRV

-339 YLRAQGTPEFFLPA
+339 YLRAQGTPEFSAA
-353 DIVRIEPAG
+353 DIVRIESLLAG
-362 WRCRSRVSLGKE
+362 GVGRRVSLGKE

-394 RWALHSGE
+394 RWALYSGE
-402 KRTPLGRFTLRTGKV
+402 NETPLGRFTLRTGKV
-417 PKNLNLGKYARCS
+417 PKNLNLGKYAQVFDADKIRAPLFV
-430 MRTKYALRCL
+430 RTRRDGDRLALLGGGKRKLSDILIDKKVPRALRDSV
-440 CAPAGRRPLG
+440 PLIVMGEEILWAVG
-450 AAGRRQAEAERYP
+450 AAPGKTCAVVPESVQALVIEYQPLKEKNDAVFKG
-463 D
+463 